1 MTATGRIGKDL
12 SGNAAFQPHPLGRV
26 HRRNVVMVPENR
38 FVTLDETASLLAVSS
53 ATVRNWIKHDYLR
66 PADRVPGMLFRYE
79 EVRSLHERIAEG
91 SIPRLARRANKAS
104 AKRSFIPEEYLGEKS
119 GRGSVER
126 IVAYIGGAGLDI
138 DRAFFALALSRLCAE
153 GLCGDRDLGRFI
165 KNGFHIPGRS
175 FLGRE
180 LRSWH
185 RELGNFRLTEEY
197 NPLFGHDLPR
207 QRDVLGLIYQSL
219 MSEGDKAGSGSY
231 YTPDRIVDDIAATAP
246 GRGARILDP
255 CCGTGQ
261 FLLAFAERTGDP
273 FSLYGSDIDGLAVHI
288 ARINMM
294 VMFRDIDFD
303 PRIRRSDFLLDRRPS
318 GDGSG
323 GFDMIATNP
332 PWGLH
337 YSPGELARLKEL
349 YPDIRS
355 LESFSYMLKKSIDL
369 LRQSGSL
376 SFILPESLLH
386 VKAHRDIR
394 SYILNH
400 ARIERIVHLG
410 RVFKNVFTP
419 VIRLDLARRQGPGRC
434 VFVSGKESRAVDQGR
449 FARNGDCVFDVN
461 VGRADE
467 RIIGKVFGQK
477 HALLRGAAEWAL
489 GIVTGDNGKYLRD
502 TMEDQGYE
510 PIYTGKEVR
519 PYRLGN
525 PSKFIRF
532 MPERFQQ
539 AAPEWKYRAEEKLI
553 YRFIS
558 RNLVVSYDD
567 RRCLTLNSA
576 NVLIPRA
583 ECYPVKAVL
592 ALFNSSLY
600 QFIFQKKFSS
610 IKVLRGHLEQ
620 LPLPLWG
627 GRVLGQ
633 LVSLADGVLGETRSP
648 EEVDAFVME
657 HFRLNAAEMKHI
669 QTSLL

>member
-1 MTATGRIGKDL
+1 
-12 SGNAAFQPHPLGRV
+12 
-26 HRRNVVMVPENR
+26 MVPENR

-66 PADRVPGMLFRYE
+66 PAGRADGMLFRYDE
-79 EVRSLHERIAEG
+79 LRSLHDRIAEG

-104 AKRSFIPEEYLGEKS
+104 ARRSFIPDEYLREKS
-119 GRGSVER
+119 GRGSIER
-126 IVAYIGGAGLDI
+126 IVAYIAGAGLDI
-138 DRAFFALALSRLCAE
+138 DRAFFALALSRLYAE
-153 GLCGDRDLGRFI
+153 GLCGDRDLGRFMR
-165 KNGFHIPGRS
+165 NGFQIPGRS

-185 RELGNFRLTEEY
+185 QELGKFTLSEEY
-197 NPLFGHDLPR
+197 NPLFGHDMPR
-207 QRDVLGLIYQSL
+207 QRDVLGLIYQSVIR
-219 MSEGDKAGSGSY
+219 EGDKASGGSY
-231 YTPDRIVDDIAATAP
+231 YTPDPIVDEIAERAP
-246 GRGARILDP
+246 GRGSRILDP

-273 FSLYGSDIDGLAVHI
+273 LSVHGSDIDALAVRI

-294 VMFRDIDFD
+294 AMFRDIDFD
-303 PRIRRSDFLLDRRPS
+303 PKIRRSDFLLARRAA
-318 GDGSG
+318 GAG

-355 LESFSYMLKKSIDL
+355 LESFSYMLMKSIDL
-369 LRQSGSL
+369 LREGGNL
-376 SFILPESLLH
+376 SFILPESVLH

-394 SYILNH
+394 GYILRR
-400 ARIERIVHLG
+400 ARIERIVRLG
-410 RVFKNVFTP
+410 RVFRNVFTP
-419 VIRLDLARRQGPGRC
+419 VIRLDLARRRGPGRC
-434 VFVSGKESRAVDQGR
+434 VFVSGKESRAVDQER

-461 VGRADE
+461 IGRSDG
-467 RIIGKVFGQK
+467 RIIEKVYGQE
-477 HALLRGAAEWAL
+477 HTLLRGMADWAL

-502 TMEDQGYE
+502 AMEDRGYE
-510 PIYTGKEVR
+510 PIYTGKEVG
-519 PYRLGN
+519 PYLLGN

-532 MPERFQQ
+532 MPDRFQQ
-539 AAPEWKYRAEEKLI
+539 AAPEWKYRAREKLI

-558 RNLVVSYDD
+558 KNLVVSYDD

-600 QFIFQKKFSS
+600 RFLFQKKFSS

-627 GRVLGQ
+627 SRVLGQ
-633 LVSLADGVLGETRSP
+633 LVSLADGVLAGARSP
-648 EEVDAFVME
+648 EEADAFVME
-657 HFRLNAAEMKHI
+657 HYRLNAAEMKHI
-669 QTSLL
+669 RSSLL